1 MAFRRSRVNS
11 ALAALVLGLSL
22 PGCIGL
28 FGGDEDQF
36 PASLGILAGLLT
48 GSPPVVPLVPGS
60 PVDLDGDG
68 KTDGTV
74 LDSDGNGVADGVDT
88 NGDGVPE
95 IGLVDTDGDGF
106 PDALDANGDGTPDY
120 WICIE
125 NGVRRIKT
133 APGCSG
139 NNATLIDSNG
149 DGTPDGFDTDGDG
162 TINDGTLAA
171 IAGDSTPP
179 IVSID
184 IAAGTYGTAQL
195 VRITCADAVA
205 PGTISYTLDGN
216 APAFS
221 AGGASTL
228 AAPPSTQALVGA
240 SGDGAYTL
248 RYSCRDAAG
257 NTAAPQTAAYTI
269 DSNVPSITFQSVAS
283 AFVSNAGGIASSNV
297 TWRSNRSGNYSVR
310 HSGANCSSGTQIAS
324 GSATANVDVVT
335 NISAAT
341 HFAGAGSRAFLFCVT
356 DPGNGLTGSGSQTIT
371 RDDTAPTLSLSPG
384 TGNYSSI
391 QSVTASCSDTGGA
404 GCDKIAYSYGAGSN
418 PTDPAINA
426 GTGAVTSGT
435 QYASALTPSDDV
447 VNFYEFRARDN
458 AGNVSSVQAQ
468 SLTISTG
475 VANLTVNSFDGTIS
489 GGASAFNWQ
498 SDRPGSY
505 SVRIG
510 GTDCTNGSAAT
521 GTNVSGSIAAATP
534 VSTSIT
540 NGNFSG
546 GANTVR
552 LCVQN
557 VLGNYGSTTR
567 TVTKD
572 TTAPTVSIDAPTTAG
587 PHPASTQLTISA
599 ADTGGTGVQRI
610 AYTTDGNDPAFSGA
624 SCTVTTGTQYT
635 AAVTLANGSYTV
647 KARSCDNAGN
657 VSTVASLALS
667 VGPPSTPTI
676 SSATAGNAQV
686 SIAFSAVSG
695 ATSYR
700 VYYKTSAG
708 VTTSDSFATGTAS
721 PIVAS
726 SLTNGTTY
734 YFALA
739 AIHAGGESSLSGE
752 SSGTPSAT
760 KRIFITQGTWDGNL
774 GGLSGADTKCNA
786 DANKPGG
793 GATYKALLPGNGAL
807 AASTSYV
814 RADGTTAIGTTS
826 GSGAFTFPLTNSIG
840 TSSVFVWAGTT
851 STDTCNNWTDASS
864 IDFGGCVG
872 FRGTQGFANNT
883 ATNSVQA
890 SPQCCSAGVVRSL
903 YCVEQ

>member
-1 MAFRRSRVNS
+1 MRRLRSRVNS

-68 KTDGTV
+68 NTDGTV
-74 LDSDGNGVADGVDT
+74 IDSDGNGVADGIDV

-95 IGLVDTDGDGF
+95 IGLVDSDGDGL
-106 PDALDANGDGTPDY
+106 PDALDVNGDGVADY

-139 NNATLIDSNG
+139 NSATLIDSDG
-149 DGTPDGFDTDGDG
+149 DGTPDGLDTDGDG
-162 TINDGTLAA
+162 TINDATLST
-171 IAGDSTPP
+171 IASDTTPP
-179 IVSID
+179 TATID
-184 IAAGTYGTAQL
+184 IAAGTYGVAQN
-195 VRITCADAVA
+195 VRITCADAIA
-205 PGTISYTLDGN
+205 PGTIAYTLDGS

-228 AAPPSTQALVGA
+228 TPPPSTQALIGA
-240 SGDGAYTL
+240 SGDGTYTL

-257 NTAAPQTAAYTI
+257 NAAAPQTAAYTI
-269 DSNVPSITFQSVAS
+269 DSNVPAITFQSVAS
-283 AFVSNAGGIASSNV
+283 LYVSNAGGIASSNV
-297 TWRSNRSGNYSVR
+297 TWRSNRTGSYSVR
-310 HSGANCSSGTQIAS
+310 HSAPNCTSGTVIAT
-324 GSATANVDVVT
+324 GSATANNDVIT

-341 HFAGAGSRAFLFCVT
+341 HFAGAGARAFLFCVVDT
-356 DPGNGLTGSGSQTIT
+356 GNGLTGSGSQTLT

-391 QSVTASCSDTGGA
+391 QSVTASCSDA
-404 GCDKIAYSYGAGSN
+404 SSGCDKIAYSYGTSN

-426 GTGAVTSGT
+426 TTGAVTNGT

-458 AGNVSSVQAQ
+458 AGNVSSVQTQ
-468 SLTISTG
+468 TLTISTG
-475 VANLTVNSFDGTIS
+475 VANLTVNSFSESIS
-489 GGASAFNWQ
+489 GGATDFNWQ
-498 SDRPGSY
+498 SDRPGTY
-505 SVRIG
+505 SIRIG
-510 GTDCTNGSAAT
+510 GTDCTNGSGAT

-540 NGNFSG
+540 NGNFAG

-557 VLGNYGSTTR
+557 VLNNYGSTTR

-572 TTAPTVSIDAPTTAG
+572 TTSPTVSIDAPTTAG
-587 PHPASTQLTISA
+587 PHPANTQATISA

-624 SCTVTTGTQYT
+624 SCTITTGTQYT

-700 VYYKTSAG
+700 VYYRTSTG
-708 VTTSDSFATGTAS
+708 VTTSDSFATGTSS
-721 PIVAS
+721 PIVVS

-734 YFALA
+734 YFRLA
-739 AIHAGGESSLSGE
+739 AIHDGGESSLSGE
-752 SSGTPSAT
+752 SSATPSGV
-760 KRIFITQGTWDGNL
+760 KLIFLTAVTYTGNL
-774 GGLSGADTKCNA
+774 GGVSGADSLCNS
-786 DANKPGG
+786 DSNKPN
-793 GATYKALLPGNGAL
+793 ASTYKAFVYNQFTL
-807 AASTSYV
+807 APNQTYY
-814 RADGTTAIGTTS
+814 RTDGTTLIATTDAS
-826 GSGAFTFPLTNSIG
+826 GNMPATLTNSISTVNAPVWVG
-840 TSSVFVWAGTT
+840 TASYNCIGWA
-851 STDTCNNWTDASS
+851 AAA
-864 IDFGGCVG
+864 DFGM
-872 FRGTQGFANNT
+872 RGTANASNSNWNATGAQACSVSFA
-883 ATNSVQA
+883 S
-890 SPQCCSAGVVRSL
+890 RL